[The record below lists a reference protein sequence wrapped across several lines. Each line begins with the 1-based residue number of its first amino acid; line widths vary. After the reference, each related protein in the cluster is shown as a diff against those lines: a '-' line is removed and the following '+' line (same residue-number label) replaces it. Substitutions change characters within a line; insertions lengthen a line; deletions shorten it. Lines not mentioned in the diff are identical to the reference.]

1 MRDGYLVVKVLQEY
15 MTDTNK
21 HYELF
26 LKTFTIYAHQKLMT
40 NKKMV
45 LNTILESYSEDV
57 REKLYSDQDG
67 LGK

>member
-1 MRDGYLVVKVLQEY
+1 MRDGYLAVKLLQEY
-15 MTDTNK
+15 MTNTNK

-26 LKTFTIYAHQKLMT
+26 QKIFTIYTNEKLIQ

-45 LNTILESYSEDV
+45 LNTILESYSPEI